1 LYNQNIKTLGYFLP
15 YILKQFDVNKA
26 IQVEDFLCEEV
37 GLSLKLSN
45 ELLSK
50 GKITD
55 HKNKRLQK
63 KQTLKSG
70 FINVNIF
77 QAITKGLMPL
87 FQTEHFAIFDK
98 PSGLLVHPVAIS
110 DEYTLLDEIKYHFG
124 DKASLVHR
132 IDKETSGLILVSK
145 NKYADMILKEMFE
158 DRKYI
163 KIYKAIVEG
172 EVEKNIEIITPITND
187 DGIIN
192 IKMKTSQQG
201 KESTTIIKPISYN
214 KQKNQTLVQAIP
226 KTGRQHQIR
235 VHLNSIGH
243 KIVGDPVYGLNDT
256 WVDKFL
262 KKEVSIEERVQVSG
276 DKRLLLHAYYLEFEY
291 LDIKYKFIS
300 KQTFQ

>member
-1 LYNQNIKTLGYFLP
+1 MP
-15 YILKQFDVNKA
+15 YILKQFDV
-26 IQVEDFLCEEV
+26 IQPILVEDFLSQEV
-37 GLSLKLSN
+37 GLSSKLSN

-77 QAITKGLMPL
+77 EPITKGLIPL

-110 DEYTLLDEIKYHFG
+110 EEYTLLDEIKYHFG
-124 DKASLVHR
+124 EQASLVHR
-132 IDKETSGLILVSK
+132 IDKETSGLVLVSK

-158 DRKYI
+158 DRKY
-163 KIYKAIVEG
+163 KKVYKAFVQG
-172 EVEKNIEIITPITND
+172 EIKADIEINTPITND
-187 DGIIN
+187 KGIIN
-192 IKMKTSQQG
+192 IKMTTSNEG
-201 KESTTIIKPISYN
+201 KQSTTIINPLTYN
-214 KQKNQTLVQAIP
+214 QQKNQTLVLAIP

-235 VHLNSIGH
+235 VHLDSIGH
-243 KIVGDPVYGLNDT
+243 KIVGDPLYGINDI

-262 KKEVSIEERVQVSG
+262 KKEIIEEERIRVSG
-276 DKRLLLHAYYLEFEY
+276 DKRLLLHAYSLEFEY

-300 KQTFQ
+300 KQDF